1 MTRLY
6 MKTTKVTDHLHFRLR
21 QSMIHRGR
29 ILMKE
34 AVGNLPENLPEKRL
48 ENRLE
53 NRPENL
59 LEKLKSHP
67 GNIEK

>member
-1 MTRLY
+1 MSLEKATWAA
-6 MKTTKVTDHLHFRLR
+6 
-21 QSMIHRGR
+21 
-29 ILMKE
+29 E
-34 AVGNLPENLPEKRL
+34 GNMPENRL
-48 ENRLE
+48 ENCPE

>member
-1 MTRLY
+1 M
-6 MKTTKVTDHLHFRLR
+6 
-21 QSMIHRGR
+21 
-29 ILMKE
+29 E
-34 AVGNLPENLPEKRL
+34 GNIPEK
-48 ENRLE
+48 RLE